1 MLMVNIDDLKKC
13 GKNIYDVGYR
23 VVFFYE
29 DKYQVGSWV
38 SDIENFMYD
47 FVEVSPIENDEDI
60 PKFIAIDDIL
70 DRWIKRDEKLIK
82 VAIYSID
89 GKLIKEKINSKITS

>member
-1 MLMVNIDDLKKC
+1 MNINDLKKC
-13 GKNIYDVGYR
+13 GESIYNVEYR

-47 FVEVSPIENDEDI
+47 FVEVAPLESDEDI
-60 PKFIAIDDIL
+60 PKFISIDDIL
-70 DRWIKRDEKLIK
+70 DRWLKRDKKLIK
-82 VAIYSID
+82 VAIYSIE
-89 GKLIKEKINSKITS
+89 GELIKEKINN

>member
-1 MLMVNIDDLKKC
+1 MVNIDDLKKC
-13 GKNIYDVGYR
+13 GKSTYDRGYR

-47 FVEVSPIENDEDI
+47 FVKVEPIENDKDI
-60 PKFIAIDDIL
+60 PKFISIDDIL
-70 DRWIKRDEKLIK
+70 DRWIKEDKRLTK
-82 VAIYSID
+82 VAIYSVK
-89 GKLIKEKINSKITS
+89 GKLIQEKIK